1 MTDRTKAGMPHFIGV
16 VLRESMTQAPSAF
29 ADLLVLT
36 VFPIPICFYI
46 MTQQGIKLNK
56 VYSLCD
62 LMNILTYGSLM
73 FPAVMKAVTGREF
86 PSRKARVK
94 KYARF
99 KVEGESYPGL
109 TPSVGAVTDGI
120 LYLNVDPLSVKRLD
134 DFEGEMYERVEIQAD
149 GLDGE
154 SFPAHAYII
163 RAQYRDRLSS
173 SKWDPARFEAE
184 NLREFMASYQG
195 FDRTDR
201 SDPTDQS
208 EQSTSST

>member
-1 MTDRTKAGMPHFIGV
+1 MTDRTKAGMFHFIGV
-16 VLRESMTQAPSAF
+16 VLRVPMTQAPSVF
-29 ADLLVLT
+29 ADLFVLT

-56 VYSLCD
+56 VYSLCG
-62 LMNILTYGSLM
+62 LMNIFTYGSLM

-134 DFEGEMYERVEIQAD
+134 DFEGEMYERVEMQAD

-184 NLREFMASYQG
+184 DLREFMASYRG
-195 FDRTDR
+195 FP
-201 SDPTDQS
+201 PTDPS
-208 EQSTSST
+208 EPTG